1 MDEMTFNPTRVEII
15 NIIIIFIG
23 IINIP
28 TLSFKYIDIEGVYPT
43 GPYCIIII
51 VGNFSIPD
59 IWVMLPSKRMINVL
73 DIKA

>member
-1 MDEMTFNPTRVEII
+1 MTFNPTRVEII

-28 TLSFKYIDIEGVYPT
+28 TLSFKYIDIEGVYAT

>member
-28 TLSFKYIDIEGVYPT
+28 TVSFKYIDIEGVYPT
-43 GPYCIIII
+43 GLYCIIIK

>member
-43 GPYCIIII
+43 GLYCIIIK

>member
-1 MDEMTFNPTRVEII
+1 
-15 NIIIIFIG
+15 
-23 IINIP
+23 
-28 TLSFKYIDIEGVYPT
+28 VYPT